1 MYVIGRYVPRLR
13 TPAMISIKPTKKA
26 RVRDLDGHPLAYVND
41 ISELIAVGPIVVS
54 FIVPKIE

>member
-1 MYVIGRYVPRLR
+1 
-13 TPAMISIKPTKKA
+13 MISIKPTKKA

-54 FIVPKIE
+54 FIVPKME